1 VNASIVQAAGTGGI
15 RIMQATELNRR
26 YRAEHVIARQTML
39 EQRMLSNIMQ
49 AVRETLAWEPTASNI
64 TRKLASV
71 RFVMSSLQ
79 RHLDHM
85 FELEEREGYMAA
97 TVESA
102 PHLDGMVKGLREEHD
117 LFRRIV
123 RDLTPRLEELG
134 PQDHTKLELAC
145 VEIGDLLC
153 RLDEHTRH
161 EADVMQEALLRDE
174 GGEGG

>member
-1 VNASIVQAAGTGGI
+1 MVAQ
-15 RIMQATELNRR
+15 Q
-26 YRAEHVIARQTML
+26 ARQYSTEHDIAKQTLL
-39 EQRMLSNIMQ
+39 EQRMLTNIMQ
-49 AVRETLAWEPTASNI
+49 AVRETLAWEPRANDI

-71 RFVMSSLQ
+71 RFVMASLG

-85 FELEEREGYMAA
+85 FDLEERDGYMRA

-117 LFRRIV
+117 EFRRIV
-123 RDLTPRLEELG
+123 HNLTSRLERIG
-134 PQDHTKLELAC
+134 AQDRNDLEKDC
-145 VEIGDLLC
+145 IEIGDLLC
-153 RLDEHTRH
+153 RLDEHTRR

>member
-1 VNASIVQAAGTGGI
+1 MATQI
-15 RIMQATELNRR
+15 RP
-26 YRAEHVIARQTML
+26 YSAEHDIAKQTLL
-39 EQRMLSNIMQ
+39 EQRMLTNIMH
-49 AVRETLAWEPTASNI
+49 AVRETLAWEPRADNI

-71 RFVMSSLQ
+71 RFVVASLA

-85 FELEEREGYMAA
+85 FELEERDGYMRAA
-97 TVESA
+97 VESA

-123 RDLTPRLEELG
+123 HEMTSRLNGLG
-134 PQDHTKLELAC
+134 PQDRTDLETAC

-153 RLDEHTRH
+153 RLDEHTRR

>member
-1 VNASIVQAAGTGGI
+1 MVAQI
-15 RIMQATELNRR
+15 RPFS
-26 YRAEHVIARQTML
+26 AEHDIAKQTLL
-39 EQRMLSNIMQ
+39 EQRMLTNIMH
-49 AVRETLAWEPTASNI
+49 AVRETLAWEPRADDI

-71 RFVMSSLQ
+71 RFVFASLG

-85 FELEEREGYMAA
+85 FDLEERDGYMRAS
-97 TVESA
+97 VESA

-123 RDLTPRLEELG
+123 HDLTSRMDALGASDRNDLEVV
-134 PQDHTKLELAC
+134 C

-153 RLDEHTRH
+153 RLDEHTRR
-161 EADVMQEALLRDE
+161 EADVLQEALLRDE